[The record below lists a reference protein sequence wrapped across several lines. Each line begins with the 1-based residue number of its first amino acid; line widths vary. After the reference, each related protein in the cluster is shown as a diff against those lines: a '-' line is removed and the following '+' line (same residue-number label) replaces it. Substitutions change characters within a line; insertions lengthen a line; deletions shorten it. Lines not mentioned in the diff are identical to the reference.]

1 MGKKIKNIVLR
12 SSWFQFFVGPLHS
25 MGIPDTSLLDLIV
38 KVRSWLYRE
47 SSNLQWLSGEFEMPE
62 NGSKMCCECH
72 THLSNLSHRHQ
83 CQSCGRWFCG
93 KCIPGYESRDI
104 ESNGTIKHCKVC
116 SEMGLRGELGRK
128 YSEKVHPSA
137 SPRES
142 PEPPSPCFNSE
153 RIKCSADTESI
164 QSDQFSRY
172 LEARDYGYSPH
183 AVTSGG
189 MTPFI
194 AHPSP
199 VCVRRTSSR

>member
-1 MGKKIKNIVLR
+1 
-12 SSWFQFFVGPLHS
+12 

-47 SSNLQWLSGEFEMPE
+47 ARDLQSFSGEFEMPE
-62 NGSKMCCECH
+62 NGSNMCFECH
-72 THLSNLSHRHQ
+72 TNLSNLSHRHH

-93 KCIPGYESRDI
+93 KCIPGYESPVI
-104 ESNGTIKHCKVC
+104 ESNGTIKFCKYC
-116 SEMGLRGELGRK
+116 NEMGVRGGVGRK

-142 PEPPSPCFNSE
+142 PGPPSPCVKGES
-153 RIKCSADTESI
+153 IKCSADTESV
-164 QSDQFSRY
+164 QSDHFSRY
-172 LEARDYGYSPH
+172 LDARDYGYSPY

-189 MTPFI
+189 VASFS

-199 VCVRRTSSR
+199 VCVGRSSSR